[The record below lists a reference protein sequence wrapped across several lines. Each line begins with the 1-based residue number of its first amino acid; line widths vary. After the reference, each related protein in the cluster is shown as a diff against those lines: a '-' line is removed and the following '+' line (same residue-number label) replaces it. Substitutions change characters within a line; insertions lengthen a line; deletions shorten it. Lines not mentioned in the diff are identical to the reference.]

1 MGLLSIIKKQKQK
14 DKEIRCLVIGLD
26 NSGKSTIVNQ
36 LLPQQE
42 REKKITPTIGFQIK
56 SFAINNTYNV
66 NLWDVGGQ
74 SSLRP
79 FWENYF
85 TKTDVLMWC
94 IDASLEVRFDES
106 FQELRSLIMNSG
118 DRIGYECHVII
129 VLNKIDLLDDSE
141 NNLSSLLKQFQT
153 RVLSRFEAE
162 SSDNRTSDVG
172 FNPEDNISFVS
183 CSAITGTGIEA
194 LKEAITADVTR

>member
-1 MGLLSIIKKQKQK
+1 
-14 DKEIRCLVIGLD
+14 
-26 NSGKSTIVNQ
+26 
-36 LLPQQE
+36 
-42 REKKITPTIGFQIK
+42 
-56 SFAINNTYNV
+56 
-66 NLWDVGGQ
+66 
-74 SSLRP
+74 
-79 FWENYF
+79 
-85 TKTDVLMWC
+85 
-94 IDASLEVRFDES
+94 
-106 FQELRSLIMNSG
+106 MNSG

-162 SSDNRTSDVG
+162 SGDNRTSVVG

-194 LKEAITADVTR
+194 LKEAITADVSR

>member
-1 MGLLSIIKKQKQK
+1 MGLLSIIKKQKEK
-14 DKEIRCLVIGLD
+14 DREIRCLVIGLD

-36 LLPQQE
+36 LLSPEE
-42 REKKITPTIGFQIK
+42 REDKITPTIGFQIK
-56 SFAINNTYNV
+56 SFSIDDTYNV

-106 FQELRSLIMNSG
+106 FQELKSLILNSG

-129 VLNKIDLLDDSE
+129 VLNKIDLLDYPESRKT
-141 NNLSSLLKQFQT
+141 SLVKQFQA
-153 RVLSRFEAE
+153 RVRSRFQDG
-162 SSDNRTSDVG
+162 SDDIPAPE
-172 FNPEDNISFVS
+172 FELNPEDNIDFIA
-183 CSAITGTGIEA
+183 CSAVNGTGIES
-194 LKEAITADVTR
+194 LKEAIIADVLR